1 MKKNEYKEKQMIKAK
16 TMKITDMFSTVPK
29 TEARRIEDEIRK
41 EDKREF
47 QEIKANLWR
56 KWRGKSK
63 VIENKA
69 IIPTE
74 MEKLDKKIGDIK
86 KKICEYK
93 EKRDEKVRRKN
104 QKQKEWWDKR
114 KMIVEDTWGM
124 MVGLTKFIDENKN
137 RR

>member
-29 TEARRIEDEIRK
+29 TEARRIEDVIRK

-47 QEIKANLWR
+47 KEIKANLWR

-63 VIENKA
+63 VIENKT

-74 MEKLDKKIGDIK
+74 MEKLDKKIGDIE

-104 QKQKEWWDKR
+104 QKQK
-114 KMIVEDTWGM
+114 KMV
-124 MVGLTKFIDENKN
+124 VRLTKFIDENKS